1 MSRKRRNTSS
11 PELDES
17 PPIKRQNRDDS
28 EEEESDE
35 VPYVDQFS
43 GQFSAFPG
51 LGEDKG
57 ELFYGP
63 ADNGIDYLR
72 MVRSEAKGVPP
83 VMTAQIPSAPVGKLE
98 EGEEIEGGGYYYD
111 GAYTANHQIVTT
123 LEAEPLLPPA
133 QIEYYSSLLAQFRL
147 VRATLR
153 CHPPLPAVEALRPSQ
168 FISFPENT
176 RKVRAQWE
184 SHMLSTDPHPVQ
196 VACMDTQTVAELVKF
211 LSVKLEKMLRTR
223 DFARVARIGAW
234 AWAILGKCRD
244 REESSNEE
252 VGDIRELAQAA
263 LRVQEMSKDGH
274 STEGEDQ
281 DQDEERDNGIP
292 GEEQD
297 TGANDI
303 PEKRPNLEGTDEE
316 AEPVESDG
324 HLSRQECVN
333 VILDMIVTIAGEVY
347 GQRDL
352 LDLRSRWTEDG

>member
-1 MSRKRRNTSS
+1 MSRKRHNTSS
-11 PELDES
+11 PELDKS
-17 PPIKRQNRDDS
+17 PPVKRQNRSDS

-35 VPYVDQFS
+35 VPYVNQFS
-43 GQFSAFPG
+43 GQFGAFPG
-51 LGEDKG
+51 LGEDQG
-57 ELFYGP
+57 ELFFGP
-63 ADNGIDYLR
+63 ADNGMDYLR

-83 VMTAQIPSAPVGKLE
+83 VMTAQIPSAPVDELE
-98 EGEEIEGGGYYYD
+98 EGEEIEEGGYYYN

-123 LEAEPLLPPA
+123 VEAEPPLPPA

-153 CHPPLPAVEALRPSQ
+153 CQPPLPAVEALRPSQ

-184 SHMLSTDPHPVQ
+184 SHILSTDPHPVQ
-196 VACMDTQTVAELVKF
+196 VACMDAETVVELVKF
-211 LSVKLEKMLRTR
+211 LAAKLEKMLRTR
-223 DFARVARIGAW
+223 DLARIARIGAW
-234 AWAILGKCRD
+234 AWAILGKCRN

-252 VGDIRELAQAA
+252 VGDIRELAQTA
-263 LRVQEMSKDGH
+263 LRLQQMRDDGH
-274 STEGEDQ
+274 RTEGEDQ
-281 DQDEERDNGIP
+281 DEEGDNEIP
-292 GEEQD
+292 GEGQD

-303 PEKRPNLEGTDEE
+303 PEKRPNLEATDEE

-324 HLSRQECVN
+324 DLGRQKCVS